1 LISLHYF
8 NVQSGALLVTVFGLP
23 DTV

>member
-8 NVQSGALLVTVFGLP
+8 NVQLGALFVTVFG
-23 DTV
+23 